1 MLGSEEY
8 ALIRQPVLE
17 RITNPI
23 TKNKNI
29 RLMIKTRNST
39 NLRVLSDVM
48 NLSLRRKQLN
58 IMGLT
63 KKQTRV
69 IEKT

>member
-1 MLGSEEY
+1 L
-8 ALIRQPVLE
+8 A
-17 RITNPI
+17 
-23 TKNKNI
+23 
-29 RLMIKTRNST
+29 IKTRNST

-69 IEKT
+69 IEKA